1 MDPGFP
7 RIIGESW
14 NGIPDD
20 VDAAFS
26 LNDIG
31 KAFPFLPFAIEILM
45 MGIKKYVQTLRFFSF
60 SSELTGILLYSYAN
74 S

>member
-20 VDAAFS
+20 IGSAFS

-31 KAFPFLPFAIEILM
+31 KAFPFLPFSREILM
-45 MGIKKYVQTLRFFSF
+45 MGIKTLRFLSF
-60 SSELTGILLYSYAN
+60 SSQLTGILLYSYAN